1 MSSKKILI
9 SFLGNINYDTRCYNL
24 YNSLEAKGYEV
35 NFIGFDWLTE
45 NFKSIKGN
53 KSVFKLTK
61 KISSVFF
68 YLRFFLILKI
78 QLLTRKYDILF
89 AEDLYTLP
97 LCIVVGKIKGAK
109 VIYDCRELF
118 GFLAGL
124 KEKPFV
130 QKLWQL
136 VEKIFIKKADLVI
149 VTGDMDA
156 EFLKSE
162 YQLKNIIVIRNLPLY
177 NKAKSP
183 INFYE
188 KLNIASNKKILIYQ
202 GVVVK
207 GRGIDMIFN
216 LLSLTDEYVLII
228 LGDGEHIDYYKSQST
243 ILGISEK
250 IHFVGKIPQ
259 DDLINYTAGA
269 FIGLSL
275 IENVSLSYYY
285 ALPNKLFEYVMA
297 EIPVITTDLPQ
308 MKKIIDDYNVGFTVK
323 ENDIEQLLLI
333 LNNLKNDEQL
343 YFTLKSNCVSAS
355 KILNWDNEF
364 KNLENFISIQILQ
377 Q

>member
-1 MSSKKILI
+1 MGNKKVLI
-9 SFLGNINYDTRCYNL
+9 SFLGNINYDSRCYNL
-24 YNSLEAKGYEV
+24 YNSLENRGYKV
-35 NFIGFDWLTE
+35 NFLGFDWLTE
-45 NFKSIKGN
+45 NFNPIKG
-53 KSVFKLTK
+53 KKTIYKLSK
-61 KISSVFF
+61 KISSLFF
-68 YLRFFLILKI
+68 YIKFFLILKI
-78 QLLTRKYDILF
+78 QLLVRKYDILF

-97 LCIVVGKIKGAK
+97 LCIIIGKIKRVK

-124 KEKPFV
+124 KEKPFI
-130 QKLWQL
+130 QKLWKL
-136 VEKIFIKKADLVI
+136 LEKIFIRFADLVI

-162 YQLKNIIVIRNLPLY
+162 YQLKNIIVLRNLPLF

-216 LLSLTDEYVLII
+216 LLSLTDEYALII
-228 LGDGEHIDYYKSQST
+228 LGDGEHINYYKNQST
-243 ILGISEK
+243 LLGISEK
-250 IHFVGKIPQ
+250 VYFEGKIPQ
-259 DDLINYTAGA
+259 DELINYTSGA

-285 ALPNKLFEYVMA
+285 ALPNKLFEYIMA
-297 EIPVITTDLPQ
+297 EIPVITTNLPQ

-323 ENDIEQLLLI
+323 ENDVQLLRLVI
-333 LNNLKNDEQL
+333 DNLKNDEQL
-343 YFTLKSNCVSAS
+343 YFNLKSNCQSAS
-355 KILNWDNEF
+355 RILNWDNEF
-364 KNLENFISIQILQ
+364 KNLENFISSQILHQ
-377 Q
+377 

>member
-1 MSSKKILI
+1 MHNKKVLI
-9 SFLGNINYDTRCYNL
+9 SFLGNIEYDTRCYNL
-24 YNSLEAKGYEV
+24 YNSLEAKGYTV

-45 NFKSIKGN
+45 NFNSVKGKKTIIKLSKKFSSIIFY
-53 KSVFKLTK
+53 FK
-61 KISSVFF
+61 FF
-68 YLRFFLILKI
+68 SILKF
-78 QLLTRKYDILF
+78 QLLFRKYDTLF

-97 LCIVVGKIKGAK
+97 LCIIVGKIKGAK

-124 KEKPFV
+124 KDKPLV

-136 VEKIFIKKADLVI
+136 VEKIFIKKADLVL
-149 VTGDMDA
+149 VTGEMDA
-156 EFLKSE
+156 DFLKAH
-162 YQLKNIIVIRNLPLY
+162 YHIQNIIVLRNLPLF
-177 NKAKSP
+177 NKAKNP
-183 INFYE
+183 VNFYE
-188 KLNIASNKKILIYQ
+188 KLNIARDKKILIYQ

-207 GRGIDMIFN
+207 GRGIDMIFK
-216 LLSLTDEYVLII
+216 LLSLTDDFILII
-228 LGDGEHIDYYKSQST
+228 LGDGEHFDYYKNQST
-243 ILGISEK
+243 MLGISEK
-250 IHFVGKIPQ
+250 VYFVGKISQ

-285 ALPNKLFEYVMA
+285 ALPNKLFEYIMA

-323 ENDIEQLLLI
+323 ENDIEQLRLI
-333 LNNLKNDEQL
+333 LNDVKNDEQL
-343 YFTLKSNCVSAS
+343 YVNLKSNCVSAS

-364 KNLENFISIQILQ
+364 KNLGNFISSQILQ
-377 Q
+377 H